1 MALRINYN
9 QAASIAQRGLAG
21 SQDAYSRMAERLSTG
36 LRINRAS
43 DDATGMAVSE
53 KLKNQIRGLNQAQR
67 NAQDSISLIQT
78 AEGALAETLSL
89 LSRIREL
96 SVQSAND
103 TLTASDRANLQAEVN
118 QLVSEVDRIASTAQF
133 NGIALLNKNST
144 VSTHDSGDGLQF
156 QIGANSS
163 SVANNLTLTIGGART
178 QDLGSVKT
186 LSGINSAITSGTFTI
201 GSSTVTYD
209 ASVDTVFDVR
219 DLINADTATHGATA
233 SVANGTLTLSASSA
247 VAVADGTG
255 NLASTLGFSGTAAVG
270 PVSGASTLAS
280 IGVTA
285 GGTLTIATAATAA
298 AGSNTLGDLGTVG
311 GTLSFTA
318 QVAAGTAT
326 TTSTL
331 AELGVS
337 AGGTLTLAFD
347 DGTGA
352 ETRSVAVTYATGDTL
367 GALATRID
375 TAVNEASAL
384 LASGTTAGGMAVIVG
399 GPTTAGTATL
409 QDLGVAGSGTVTIG
423 FDDGTGTETRSV
435 SVSYTDTDTITSL
448 KSLIDTAI
456 TTAASMQSSG
466 AGIGFTYTMG
476 GPGSGFSPI
485 TLANATTTTYAA
497 GVFTIDLGAGT
508 PFITDISDSGATTS
522 GLLAALNLA
531 PITGA
536 ASGTSAAS
544 SAAVTKVTTAISLSS
559 ASTAF
564 SAGSMSI
571 DVGSSGARLTTL
583 SDSGTALVALN
594 LSAITSG
601 SGTSTVST
609 GTVNTATQS
618 ETVTVT
624 YTTADTLTGLATNIQ
639 SALQTAGA
647 VGDST
652 LATGTLTNAT
662 ASFGSGAISIDADPN
677 NPSSSAITFSAIAET
692 ASGTAIS
699 VLGGLVTGAQITSTN
714 SISPAATENVAVSF
728 ATTDTLTSLATTIQ
742 TALRGAGAVGS
753 SLIGSLTASANAD
766 FGTTAASAFTIAVT
780 DPEVS
785 ISGLTESGGGGLIA
799 ALGLTGL
806 SGPSVASASALTTT
820 TYTLTSSAIASGI
833 TSLSSGTGSTLNIST
848 RAAAS
853 ASIATVDEAIN
864 QVSSLRANLGAVQN
878 RLESTIRS
886 LGVASENSS
895 AANSRIADADIAAS
909 MSELVRSQILQQAGV
924 SVLAQAN
931 QAPSL
936 VLQLLR

>member
-78 AEGALAETLSL
+78 AEGALAETHSL

-247 VAVADGTG
+247 VVVADGTG

-270 PVSGASTLAS
+270 SVSGSSTLAS

-435 SVSYTDTDTITSL
+435 AVSYTDTDTITSL

-456 TTAASMQSSG
+456 TTAASMQSNG

-476 GPGSGFSPI
+476 GPGSGANSI

-531 PITGA
+531 PISGA

-583 SDSGTALVALN
+583 SDSGTALAALN

-601 SGTSTVST
+601 SGASTASSV
-609 GTVNTATQS
+609 TVNTAIQS
-618 ETVTVT
+618 ETVTVN

-677 NPSSSAITFSAIAET
+677 NPSSSAVTFSAIAET

-753 SLIGSLTASANAD
+753 SLIGSLTGAANAD

-806 SGPSVASASALTTT
+806 SGASVASPSALTTT
-820 TYTLTSSAIASGI
+820 TYTLTSGAIASGI

>member
-43 DDATGMAVSE
+43 DDAAGMAVSE

-78 AEGALAETLSL
+78 AEGALAETHSL

-133 NGIALLNKNST
+133 NGIALLNKNRT

-163 SVANNLTLTIGGART
+163 GAANNLTLTIGGART

-186 LSGINSAITSGTFTI
+186 LSGINSAITSGTFTV

-270 PVSGASTLAS
+270 PVSGSSTLAS

-298 AGSNTLGDLGTVG
+298 AGSNTLGDLGIAG
-311 GTLSFTA
+311 GSLSFTA

-435 SVSYTDTDTITSL
+435 AVSYTDTDTINSL

-456 TTAASMQSSG
+456 TTAASMQSNG

-476 GPGSGFSPI
+476 GPGSGLSPI

-531 PITGA
+531 PISGA
-536 ASGTSAAS
+536 FSGTSAAS

-583 SDSGTALVALN
+583 SDSGTALAALN

-601 SGTSTVST
+601 SGTSTASS
-609 GTVNTATQS
+609 GTVNTAIQS
-618 ETVTVT
+618 ETVTVS
-624 YTTADTLTGLATNIQ
+624 YTAADTLTGLATNIQ
-639 SALQTAGA
+639 SALQAAGA

-662 ASFGSGAISIDADPN
+662 ASFGSGVLAIDADGSGV
-677 NPSSSAITFSAIAET
+677 SSVTFSAIAET
-692 ASGTAIS
+692 GSGTART
-699 VLGGLVTGAQITSTN
+699 VLGGLATGAQVTSTN
-714 SISPAATENVAVSF
+714 SISPAATENVAVNF

-742 TALRGAGAVGS
+742 TALRGSGAVGS
-753 SLIGSLTASANAD
+753 SLIGSLTGAANAD
-766 FGTTAASAFTIAVT
+766 FGTTAASTFTIAVT
-780 DPEVS
+780 DPDVA
-785 ISGLTESGGGGLIA
+785 ISGLTETGGGLIA

-806 SGPSVASASALTTT
+806 SGASVASASALTST

-864 QVSSLRANLGAVQN
+864 QVSSLRANLGAAQN

>member
-43 DDATGMAVSE
+43 DDAAGMAVSE

-78 AEGALAETLSL
+78 AEGALAETHSL

-133 NGIALLNKNST
+133 NSIALLNKNST

-163 SVANNLTLTIGGART
+163 SVTNNLTLTIGGART

-219 DLINADTATHGATA
+219 DLINANTATHGATA

-247 VAVADGTG
+247 VVVADGTG

-270 PVSGASTLAS
+270 SVSGSSTLAS

-423 FDDGTGTETRSV
+423 FDDGTGIETRSV
-435 SVSYTDTDTITSL
+435 AVSYTDTDTITSL

-456 TTAASMQSSG
+456 TTAASMQSNG

-476 GPGSGFSPI
+476 GLQSGANSI

-536 ASGTSAAS
+536 VSGTSAAS

-583 SDSGTALVALN
+583 SDSGTALAAMN

-601 SGTSTVST
+601 SGTSTASSGTVST
-609 GTVNTATQS
+609 AIQS
-618 ETVTVT
+618 ETVTVS

-639 SALQTAGA
+639 SALQAAGA

-662 ASFGSGAISIDADPN
+662 ASFGSGVLAIDADGSGV
-677 NPSSSAITFSAIAET
+677 SSVTFSAIAET
-692 ASGTAIS
+692 GSGTART
-699 VLGGLVTGAQITSTN
+699 VLGGLATGAQTTSTN
-714 SISPAATENVAVSF
+714 SISPAATENVAVNF

-742 TALRGAGAVGS
+742 TALRGSGAVGS
-753 SLIGSLTASANAD
+753 SLIGSLTGAANAD
-766 FGTTAASAFTIAVT
+766 FGTTAASTFTIAVT
-780 DPEVS
+780 DPDVS
-785 ISGLTESGGGGLIA
+785 ISGLTETGGGLIA

-806 SGPSVASASALTTT
+806 SGASVASASALTST

-864 QVSSLRANLGAVQN
+864 QVSSLRANLGAAQN

>member
-78 AEGALAETLSL
+78 AEGALAETHSL

-233 SVANGTLTLSASSA
+233 SVANDTLTLSASSA
-247 VAVADGTG
+247 VVVADGTG

-270 PVSGASTLAS
+270 PVSGASTLAT

-285 GGTLTIATAATAA
+285 DGTLTIATAATAA

-384 LASGTTAGGMAVIVG
+384 LASGTTAGGMTVIVG

-456 TTAASMQSSG
+456 TTAASMQSNG
-466 AGIGFTYTMG
+466 TGILFTYTMG
-476 GPGSGFSPI
+476 GSGSGLSPI

-531 PITGA
+531 PISGA

-564 SAGSMSI
+564 SGGSMSI
-571 DVGSSGARLTTL
+571 AVGNSGARLTTL
-583 SDSGTALVALN
+583 SDSGTALAALN

-601 SGTSTVST
+601 SGASTASSV
-609 GTVNTATQS
+609 TVNTAIQS
-618 ETVTVT
+618 ETVTVN

-677 NPSSSAITFSAIAET
+677 NPSSSAVTFSAIAET

-806 SGPSVASASALTTT
+806 SGASVASPSALTTT
-820 TYTLTSSAIASGI
+820 TYTLTSGAIASGI

>member
-43 DDATGMAVSE
+43 DDAAGMAVSE

-78 AEGALAETLSL
+78 AEGALAETHSL

-133 NGIALLNKNST
+133 NGIALLNKNRT

-156 QIGANSS
+156 QIGANSGGT
-163 SVANNLTLTIGGART
+163 ANQLTLTIGGART

-186 LSGINSAITSGTFTI
+186 LSGINSAITSGTFTV

-270 PVSGASTLAS
+270 PVSGSSTLAS

-337 AGGTLTLAFD
+337 AGGTLTLAFN

-456 TTAASMQSSG
+456 TTAASMQSNG

-536 ASGTSAAS
+536 VSGTSAAS

-583 SDSGTALVALN
+583 SDSGTALAALN

-601 SGTSTVST
+601 SGTSTASS
-609 GTVNTATQS
+609 GTVNTAIQS
-618 ETVTVT
+618 ETVTVS

-639 SALQTAGA
+639 SALQAAGA

-662 ASFGSGAISIDADPN
+662 ASFGSGVLAIDADGSGA
-677 NPSSSAITFSAIAET
+677 SSVTFSAIAET
-692 ASGTAIS
+692 GSGTART
-699 VLGGLVTGAQITSTN
+699 VLGGLATGAQITSTN

-742 TALRGAGAVGS
+742 TALRGSGAVGS
-753 SLIGSLTASANAD
+753 SLIGSLTGAANAD
-766 FGTTAASAFTIAVT
+766 FGTTAASTFTIAVT
-780 DPEVS
+780 DPDVA
-785 ISGLTESGGGGLIA
+785 ISGLTETGGGLIA

-806 SGPSVASASALTTT
+806 SGASVASASALTTT
-820 TYTLTSSAIASGI
+820 TYTLTSGAIASGI

>member
-43 DDATGMAVSE
+43 DDAAGMAVSE

-78 AEGALAETLSL
+78 AEGALAETHSL

-133 NGIALLNKNST
+133 NGIALLNKNRT

-163 SVANNLTLTIGGART
+163 GAANNLTLTIGGART

-186 LSGINSAITSGTFTI
+186 LSGINSAITSGTFTV

-270 PVSGASTLAS
+270 PVSGSSTLAS

-298 AGSNTLGDLGTVG
+298 AGSNTLGDLGIAG
-311 GTLSFTA
+311 GSLSFTA

-423 FDDGTGTETRSV
+423 FDDGTGSETRSV
-435 SVSYTDTDTITSL
+435 AVSYTDTDTITSL

-456 TTAASMQSSG
+456 TTAALMQSNG

-476 GPGSGFSPI
+476 GLGSGANPI

-508 PFITDISDSGATTS
+508 PFLTDITDTGATTS
-522 GLLAALNLA
+522 GLLAALNI
-531 PITGA
+531 PSFTGA
-536 ASGTSAAS
+536 GSGTSAAS

-559 ASTAF
+559 ASTGF

-571 DVGSSGARLTTL
+571 DVGSNGARLTTL
-583 SDSGTALVALN
+583 SDSGTALAALN
-594 LSAITSG
+594 LSAIASG
-601 SGTSTVST
+601 SGTSTASS
-609 GTVNTATQS
+609 GTVNTAIQS
-618 ETVTVT
+618 ETITVA
-624 YTTADTLTGLATNIQ
+624 YTTSDTLTGLATNIQ
-639 SALQTAGA
+639 SALQAAGA

-662 ASFGSGAISIDADPN
+662 ASFGSGVLAIDADGSGA
-677 NPSSSAITFSAIAET
+677 SSVTFSAIAET
-692 ASGTAIS
+692 GSGTART
-699 VLGGLVTGAQITSTN
+699 VLGGLATGAQITSTN

-742 TALRGAGAVGS
+742 TALRGSGAVGS
-753 SLIGSLTASANAD
+753 SLIGSLTGAANAD
-766 FGTTAASAFTIAVT
+766 FGTTAASTFTIAVT
-780 DPEVS
+780 DPDVA
-785 ISGLTESGGGGLIA
+785 ISGLTETGGGLIA

-806 SGPSVASASALTTT
+806 SGASVASASALTTT
-820 TYTLTSSAIASGI
+820 TYTLTSGAIASGI

>member
-43 DDATGMAVSE
+43 DDAAGMAVSE

-78 AEGALAETLSL
+78 AEGALAETHSL

-156 QIGANSS
+156 QIGANSI

-186 LSGINSAITSGTFTI
+186 LSGINSAITSGTFTV

-270 PVSGASTLAS
+270 PVSGSSTLAS

-311 GTLSFTA
+311 GTLSFTT

-435 SVSYTDTDTITSL
+435 AVSYTDTDTINSL

-456 TTAASMQSSG
+456 TTAALMQSNG

-476 GPGSGFSPI
+476 GLGSGANPI

-531 PITGA
+531 PISGA
-536 ASGTSAAS
+536 FSGTSAAS

-571 DVGSSGARLTTL
+571 DFGSSGARLTTL
-583 SDSGTALVALN
+583 SDSGTALAALN

-601 SGTSTVST
+601 SGTSTASS
-609 GTVNTATQS
+609 GTVNTAIQS
-618 ETVTVT
+618 ETVTVS

-662 ASFGSGAISIDADPN
+662 ASFGSGVLAIDADGSGA
-677 NPSSSAITFSAIAET
+677 SSVTFSAIAET
-692 ASGTAIS
+692 GSGTART
-699 VLGGLVTGAQITSTN
+699 VLGGLATGAQITSTN

-742 TALRGAGAVGS
+742 TALRGSGAVGS
-753 SLIGSLTASANAD
+753 SLIGSLTGAANAD
-766 FGTTAASAFTIAVT
+766 FGTTAASTFTIAVT
-780 DPEVS
+780 DPDVA
-785 ISGLTESGGGGLIA
+785 ISGLTETGGGLIA

-806 SGPSVASASALTTT
+806 SGASVASASALTTT
-820 TYTLTSSAIASGI
+820 TYTLTSGAIASGI

>member
-78 AEGALAETLSL
+78 AEGALAETHSL

-186 LSGINSAITSGTFTI
+186 LSGINSAITSGTFTV

-247 VAVADGTG
+247 VVVADGTG

-270 PVSGASTLAS
+270 SVSGSSTLAS

-384 LASGTTAGGMAVIVG
+384 LASGTTAGGMTVIVG

-456 TTAASMQSSG
+456 TTAASMQSNG
-466 AGIGFTYTMG
+466 TGILFTYTMG
-476 GPGSGFSPI
+476 GSGSGLSPI

-531 PITGA
+531 PISGA

-583 SDSGTALVALN
+583 SDSGTALAALN

-601 SGTSTVST
+601 SGTSTASS
-609 GTVNTATQS
+609 GTVNTAIQS
-618 ETVTVT
+618 ETVTVN

-662 ASFGSGAISIDADPN
+662 ASFASGVLAIDADGSGV
-677 NPSSSAITFSAIAET
+677 SSVTFSAIAET
-692 ASGTAIS
+692 GSGTART
-699 VLGGLVTGAQITSTN
+699 VLGGLATGAQITSTN

-806 SGPSVASASALTTT
+806 SGASVASPSALTST
-820 TYTLTSSAIASGI
+820 TYPLTSSAIASGI

>member
-43 DDATGMAVSE
+43 DDAAGMAVSE

-78 AEGALAETLSL
+78 AEGALAETHSL

-186 LSGINSAITSGTFTI
+186 LSGINSAITSGTFTV

-247 VAVADGTG
+247 VVVADGTG

-270 PVSGASTLAS
+270 SVSGSSTLAS

-298 AGSNTLGDLGTVG
+298 AGSNSLGDLGTVG

-435 SVSYTDTDTITSL
+435 AVSYTDTDTITSL

-456 TTAASMQSSG
+456 TTAASMQSNG

-476 GPGSGFSPI
+476 GPGSGANSI

-531 PITGA
+531 PISGA
-536 ASGTSAAS
+536 VSGTSAAS

-564 SAGSMSI
+564 SAGSMNI

-583 SDSGTALVALN
+583 SDSGTALAALN

-601 SGTSTVST
+601 SGTSTASS
-609 GTVNTATQS
+609 GTVNTAIQS
-618 ETVTVT
+618 ETVTVS
-624 YTTADTLTGLATNIQ
+624 YTAADTLTGLATNIQ

-662 ASFGSGAISIDADPN
+662 ASFGSGVLAIDADGSGV
-677 NPSSSAITFSAIAET
+677 SSVTFSAIAET
-692 ASGTAIS
+692 GSGTART
-699 VLGGLVTGAQITSTN
+699 VLGGLATGAQVTSTN
-714 SISPAATENVAVSF
+714 SISPAATENVAVNF

-742 TALRGAGAVGS
+742 TALRGSGAVGS
-753 SLIGSLTASANAD
+753 SLIGSLTGAANAD
-766 FGTTAASAFTIAVT
+766 FGTTAASTFTIAVT
-780 DPEVS
+780 DPDVS
-785 ISGLTESGGGGLIA
+785 ISGLTETGGGLIA

-806 SGPSVASASALTTT
+806 SGASVASASALTST

-864 QVSSLRANLGAVQN
+864 QVSSLRANLGAAQN

>member
-43 DDATGMAVSE
+43 DDADGMAVSE

-78 AEGALAETLSL
+78 AEGALAETHSL

-133 NGIALLNKNST
+133 NGIALLNKNRT

-163 SVANNLTLTIGGART
+163 GAANNLTLTIGGART

-186 LSGINSAITSGTFTI
+186 LSGINSAITSGTFTV

-270 PVSGASTLAS
+270 PVSGSSTLAS

-409 QDLGVAGSGTVTIG
+409 QDLGVAGSGTVTLG

-435 SVSYTDTDTITSL
+435 SVSYTDSDTITSL

-456 TTAASMQSSG
+456 TTAALMQSNG

-476 GPGSGFSPI
+476 GLGSGANPI

-531 PITGA
+531 PISGA
-536 ASGTSAAS
+536 VSGTSAAS

-583 SDSGTALVALN
+583 SDSGTALAALN

-601 SGTSTVST
+601 SGTSTASS
-609 GTVNTATQS
+609 GTVNTAIQS
-618 ETVTVT
+618 ETVTVS

-639 SALQTAGA
+639 SALQAAGA

-662 ASFGSGAISIDADPN
+662 ASFGSGVLAIDADGSGA
-677 NPSSSAITFSAIAET
+677 SSVTFSAIAET
-692 ASGTAIS
+692 GSGTART
-699 VLGGLVTGAQITSTN
+699 VLGGLATGAQITSTN

-742 TALRGAGAVGS
+742 TALRGSGAVGS
-753 SLIGSLTASANAD
+753 SLIGSLTGAANAD
-766 FGTTAASAFTIAVT
+766 FGTTAASTFTIAVT
-780 DPEVS
+780 DPDVA
-785 ISGLTESGGGGLIA
+785 ISGLTETGGGLIA

-806 SGPSVASASALTTT
+806 SGASVASASALTTT
-820 TYTLTSSAIASGI
+820 TYTLTSGAIASGI

>member
-43 DDATGMAVSE
+43 DDAAGMAVSE

-78 AEGALAETLSL
+78 AEGALAETHSL

-186 LSGINSAITSGTFTI
+186 LSGINSAITSGTFTV

-247 VAVADGTG
+247 VVVADGTG

-270 PVSGASTLAS
+270 SVSGSSTLAS

-298 AGSNTLGDLGTVG
+298 AGTNTLGDLGTVG

-435 SVSYTDTDTITSL
+435 AVSYTDTDTINSL

-456 TTAASMQSSG
+456 TTAASMQSNG

-476 GPGSGFSPI
+476 GPGSGANSI

-531 PITGA
+531 PISGA
-536 ASGTSAAS
+536 FSGTSAAS

-571 DVGSSGARLTTL
+571 DFGSSGARLTTL
-583 SDSGTALVALN
+583 SDSGTALAALN

-601 SGTSTVST
+601 SGTSTASS
-609 GTVNTATQS
+609 GTVNTAIQS
-618 ETVTVT
+618 ETVTVS
-624 YTTADTLTGLATNIQ
+624 YTAADTLTGLATNIQ

-662 ASFGSGAISIDADPN
+662 ASFGSGVLAIDADGSGV
-677 NPSSSAITFSAIAET
+677 SSVTFSAISET
-692 ASGTAIS
+692 GSGTART
-699 VLGGLVTGAQITSTN
+699 VLGGLATGAQVTSTN
-714 SISPAATENVAVSF
+714 SISPAATENVAVNF

-742 TALRGAGAVGS
+742 TALRGSGAVGS
-753 SLIGSLTASANAD
+753 SLIGSLTGAANAD
-766 FGTTAASAFTIAVT
+766 FGTTAASTFTIAVT
-780 DPEVS
+780 DPDVS
-785 ISGLTESGGGGLIA
+785 ISGLTETGGGLIA

-806 SGPSVASASALTTT
+806 SGASVASASALTST

-864 QVSSLRANLGAVQN
+864 QVSSLRANLGAAQN

>member
-43 DDATGMAVSE
+43 DDAAGMAVSE

-78 AEGALAETLSL
+78 AEGALAETHSL

-133 NGIALLNKNST
+133 NGIALLNKNRT

-163 SVANNLTLTIGGART
+163 GAANNLTLTIGGART

-186 LSGINSAITSGTFTI
+186 LSGINSAITSGTFTV

-270 PVSGASTLAS
+270 PVSGSSTLAS

-298 AGSNTLGDLGTVG
+298 AGSNTLGDLGIAG
-311 GTLSFTA
+311 GSLSFTA

-423 FDDGTGTETRSV
+423 FDDGTGIETRSV
-435 SVSYTDTDTITSL
+435 AVSYTDTDTITSL

-456 TTAASMQSSG
+456 TTAALMQSNG

-476 GPGSGFSPI
+476 GLGSGANPI

-508 PFITDISDSGATTS
+508 PFITDIGDSGATTS

-531 PITGA
+531 PISGA
-536 ASGTSAAS
+536 VSGTSAAS

-583 SDSGTALVALN
+583 SDSGTALAALN

-601 SGTSTVST
+601 SGTSTASS
-609 GTVNTATQS
+609 GTVNTAIQS
-618 ETVTVT
+618 DTVTVA

-639 SALQTAGA
+639 SALQAAGA

-662 ASFGSGAISIDADPN
+662 ASFGSGVLAIDADGSGA
-677 NPSSSAITFSAIAET
+677 SSVTFSAIAET
-692 ASGTAIS
+692 GSGTART
-699 VLGGLVTGAQITSTN
+699 VLGGLATGAQITSTN

-742 TALRGAGAVGS
+742 TALRGSGAVGS
-753 SLIGSLTASANAD
+753 SLIGSLTGAANAD
-766 FGTTAASAFTIAVT
+766 FGTTAASTFTIAVT
-780 DPEVS
+780 DPDVA
-785 ISGLTESGGGGLIA
+785 ISGLTETGGGLIA

-806 SGPSVASASALTTT
+806 SGASVASASALTTT
-820 TYTLTSSAIASGI
+820 TYTLTSGAIASGI

>member
-43 DDATGMAVSE
+43 DDAAGMAVSE

-78 AEGALAETLSL
+78 AEGALAETHSL

-247 VAVADGTG
+247 VVVADGTG

-270 PVSGASTLAS
+270 SVSGSSTLAS

-435 SVSYTDTDTITSL
+435 AVSYTDTDTINSL

-456 TTAASMQSSG
+456 TTAASMQSNG

-476 GPGSGFSPI
+476 GPGSGLSPI

-531 PITGA
+531 PISGA
-536 ASGTSAAS
+536 VSGTSAAS

-583 SDSGTALVALN
+583 SDSGTALAALN

-601 SGTSTVST
+601 SGTSTASS
-609 GTVNTATQS
+609 GTVNTAIQS
-618 ETVTVT
+618 ETVTVN

-662 ASFGSGAISIDADPN
+662 ASFASGVLAIDADGSGV
-677 NPSSSAITFSAIAET
+677 SSVTFSAISET
-692 ASGTAIS
+692 GSGTART
-699 VLGGLVTGAQITSTN
+699 VLGGLATGAQVTSTN
-714 SISPAATENVAVSF
+714 SISPAATENVAVNF

-742 TALRGAGAVGS
+742 TALRGSGAVGS
-753 SLIGSLTASANAD
+753 SLIGSLTGAANAD
-766 FGTTAASAFTIAVT
+766 FGTTAASTFTIAVT
-780 DPEVS
+780 DPDVS
-785 ISGLTESGGGGLIA
+785 ISGLTETGGGLIA

-806 SGPSVASASALTTT
+806 SGASVASASALTST

-864 QVSSLRANLGAVQN
+864 QVSSLRANLGAAQN

>member
-9 QAASIAQRGLAG
+9 PAASIAQRGLAG

-43 DDATGMAVSE
+43 DDAAGMAVSE

-78 AEGALAETLSL
+78 AEGALAETHSL

-103 TLTASDRANLQAEVN
+103 TLTAGDRANLQAEVN

-133 NGIALLNKNST
+133 NGISLLNKNST

-219 DLINADTATHGATA
+219 DLINANTATHGATA

-247 VAVADGTG
+247 VVVADGTG

-270 PVSGASTLAS
+270 SVSGSSTLAS

-399 GPTTAGTATL
+399 GLTTAGTATL

-423 FDDGTGTETRSV
+423 FDDGTGIETRSV
-435 SVSYTDTDTITSL
+435 AVSYTDTDTITSL
-448 KSLIDTAI
+448 KSLINTAI
-456 TTAASMQSSG
+456 TTAASMQSGG

-476 GPGSGFSPI
+476 GPGSGANSI

-531 PITGA
+531 PISNA
-536 ASGTSAAS
+536 VSGTSAAS

-583 SDSGTALVALN
+583 SDSGTALAALN

-601 SGTSTVST
+601 SGTSTASSGTVST
-609 GTVNTATQS
+609 AIQS
-618 ETVTVT
+618 ETVTVS

-639 SALQTAGA
+639 TALQTAGA

-662 ASFGSGAISIDADPN
+662 ASFGSGVLAIDADGSGV
-677 NPSSSAITFSAIAET
+677 SSVTFSAIAET
-692 ASGTAIS
+692 GSGTART
-699 VLGGLVTGAQITSTN
+699 VLGGLATGAQVTSTN
-714 SISPAATENVAVSF
+714 SISPAATENVAVNF

-742 TALRGAGAVGS
+742 TALRGSGAVGS
-753 SLIGSLTASANAD
+753 SLIGSLTGAANAD
-766 FGTTAASAFTIAVT
+766 FGTTAASTFTIAVT
-780 DPEVS
+780 DPDVS
-785 ISGLTESGGGGLIA
+785 ISGLTETGGGLIA

-806 SGPSVASASALTTT
+806 SGASVASASALTST

-864 QVSSLRANLGAVQN
+864 QVSSLRANLGAAQN

>member
-43 DDATGMAVSE
+43 DDAAGMAVSE

-78 AEGALAETLSL
+78 AEGALAETHSL

-144 VSTHDSGDGLQF
+144 VSTHDGGDGLQF

-163 SVANNLTLTIGGART
+163 SVANNVTLTIAGART

-186 LSGINSAITSGTFTI
+186 LSGINSAITSGTFTV

-219 DLINADTATHGATA
+219 DLINANTATHGATA

-247 VAVADGTG
+247 VVVADGTG

-270 PVSGASTLAS
+270 SVSGSSTLAS

-435 SVSYTDTDTITSL
+435 SISYIDTDTITSL

-456 TTAASMQSSG
+456 TTAASMQSNG

-476 GPGSGFSPI
+476 GPGSGANSI

-531 PITGA
+531 PISNA
-536 ASGTSAAS
+536 VSGTSAAS

-583 SDSGTALVALN
+583 SDSGTALAALN

-601 SGTSTVST
+601 SGTSTASS
-609 GTVNTATQS
+609 GTINTAIQS
-618 ETVTVT
+618 ETVTVS

-639 SALQTAGA
+639 TALQAAGA

-662 ASFGSGAISIDADPN
+662 ASFASGVLAIDADGSGV
-677 NPSSSAITFSAIAET
+677 SSVTFSAIAET
-692 ASGTAIS
+692 GSGTART
-699 VLGGLVTGAQITSTN
+699 VLGGLATGAQVTSTN
-714 SISPAATENVAVSF
+714 SISPAATENVAVNF

-742 TALRGAGAVGS
+742 TALRGSGAVGS
-753 SLIGSLTASANAD
+753 SLIGSLTGAANAD
-766 FGTTAASAFTIAVT
+766 FGTTAASTFTIAVT
-780 DPEVS
+780 DPDVS
-785 ISGLTESGGGGLIA
+785 ISGLTETGGGLIA

-806 SGPSVASASALTTT
+806 SGASVASASALTST

-864 QVSSLRANLGAVQN
+864 QVSSLRANLGAAQN

>member
-43 DDATGMAVSE
+43 DDAAGMAVSE

-78 AEGALAETLSL
+78 AEGALAETHSL

-186 LSGINSAITSGTFTI
+186 LSGINSAITSGTFTV

-247 VAVADGTG
+247 VVVADGTG

-270 PVSGASTLAS
+270 SVSGSSTLAS

-435 SVSYTDTDTITSL
+435 SISYIDTDTITSL

-456 TTAASMQSSG
+456 TTAASMQSNG

-476 GPGSGFSPI
+476 GPGSGANSI

-531 PITGA
+531 PISNA
-536 ASGTSAAS
+536 VSGTSAAS

-583 SDSGTALVALN
+583 SDSGTALAALN

-601 SGTSTVST
+601 SGTSTASS
-609 GTVNTATQS
+609 GTVNTAIQS
-618 ETVTVT
+618 ETVTVS

-639 SALQTAGA
+639 TALQAAGA

-662 ASFGSGAISIDADPN
+662 ASFASGAISIDADPN
-677 NPSSSAITFSAIAET
+677 NPSSSAVTFSAISET
-692 ASGTAIS
+692 GSGTART
-699 VLGGLVTGAQITSTN
+699 VLGGLATGAQVTSTN
-714 SISPAATENVAVSF
+714 SISPAATENVAVNF

-742 TALRGAGAVGS
+742 TALRGSGAVGS
-753 SLIGSLTASANAD
+753 SLIGSLTGAANAD
-766 FGTTAASAFTIAVT
+766 FGTTAASTFTIAVT
-780 DPEVS
+780 DPDVS
-785 ISGLTESGGGGLIA
+785 ISGLTETGGGLIA

-806 SGPSVASASALTTT
+806 SGASVASASALTST

-864 QVSSLRANLGAVQN
+864 QVSSLRANLGAAQN

>member
-43 DDATGMAVSE
+43 DNAAGMAVSE

-78 AEGALAETLSL
+78 AEGALAETHSL

-186 LSGINSAITSGTFTI
+186 LSGINSAITSGTFTV

-247 VAVADGTG
+247 VVVADGTG

-270 PVSGASTLAS
+270 SVSGSSTLAS

-298 AGSNTLGDLGTVG
+298 AGTNTLGDLGTVG

-435 SVSYTDTDTITSL
+435 AVSYTDTDTINSL

-456 TTAASMQSSG
+456 TTAASMQSNG

-476 GPGSGFSPI
+476 GPGSGANSI

-531 PITGA
+531 PISGA
-536 ASGTSAAS
+536 FSGTSAAS

-571 DVGSSGARLTTL
+571 DFGSSGARLTTL
-583 SDSGTALVALN
+583 SDSGTALAALN

-601 SGTSTVST
+601 SGTSTASS
-609 GTVNTATQS
+609 GTVNTAIQS
-618 ETVTVT
+618 ETVTVN

-662 ASFGSGAISIDADPN
+662 ASFGSGVLAIDADGSGV
-677 NPSSSAITFSAIAET
+677 SSVTFSAISET
-692 ASGTAIS
+692 GSGTART
-699 VLGGLVTGAQITSTN
+699 VLGGLATGAQVTSTN
-714 SISPAATENVAVSF
+714 SISPAATENVAVNF

-742 TALRGAGAVGS
+742 TALRGSGAVGS
-753 SLIGSLTASANAD
+753 SLIGSLTGAANAD
-766 FGTTAASAFTIAVT
+766 FGTTAASTFTIAVT
-780 DPEVS
+780 DPDVS
-785 ISGLTESGGGGLIA
+785 ISGLTETGGGLIA

-806 SGPSVASASALTTT
+806 SGASVASASALTST

-864 QVSSLRANLGAVQN
+864 QVSSLRANLGAAQN

>member
-43 DDATGMAVSE
+43 DDAAGMAVSE

-78 AEGALAETLSL
+78 AEGALAETHSL

-186 LSGINSAITSGTFTI
+186 LSGINSAITSGTFTV

-247 VAVADGTG
+247 VVVADGTG

-270 PVSGASTLAS
+270 SVSGSSTLAS

-298 AGSNTLGDLGTVG
+298 AGTNTLGDLGTVG

-384 LASGTTAGGMAVIVG
+384 LASGTTAGGMAAIVG
-399 GPTTAGTATL
+399 GPTTAETATL

-435 SVSYTDTDTITSL
+435 AVSYTDTDTITSL

-456 TTAASMQSSG
+456 TTAASMQSNG

-476 GPGSGFSPI
+476 GPGSGLSPI

-531 PITGA
+531 PISGA
-536 ASGTSAAS
+536 VSGTSAAS

-564 SAGSMSI
+564 SAGSMNI

-583 SDSGTALVALN
+583 SDSGTALAALN

-601 SGTSTVST
+601 SGTSTASS
-609 GTVNTATQS
+609 GTVNTAIQS
-618 ETVTVT
+618 ETVTVS
-624 YTTADTLTGLATNIQ
+624 YTAADTLTGLATNIQ

-662 ASFGSGAISIDADPN
+662 ASFGSGVLAIDADGSGV
-677 NPSSSAITFSAIAET
+677 SSVTFSAIAET
-692 ASGTAIS
+692 GSGTART
-699 VLGGLVTGAQITSTN
+699 VLGGLATGAQVTSTN
-714 SISPAATENVAVSF
+714 SISPAATENVAVNF

-742 TALRGAGAVGS
+742 TALRGSGAVGS
-753 SLIGSLTASANAD
+753 SLIGSLTGAANAD
-766 FGTTAASAFTIAVT
+766 FGTTAASTFTIAVT
-780 DPEVS
+780 DPDVS
-785 ISGLTESGGGGLIA
+785 ISGLTETGGGLIA

-806 SGPSVASASALTTT
+806 SGASVASASALTST

-864 QVSSLRANLGAVQN
+864 QVSSLRANLGAAQN

>member
-9 QAASIAQRGLAG
+9 QAASIAQRGLGG
-21 SQDAYSRMAERLSTG
+21 SQHAHSRLAERLSTG
-36 LRINRAS
+36 LRINRAT
-43 DDATGMAVSE
+43 DDAAGMAVSE
-53 KLKNQIRGLNQAQR
+53 KLKNQIRGLTQAQR

-78 AEGALAETLSL
+78 AEGALAETHSL
-89 LSRIREL
+89 LARIREL
-96 SVQSAND
+96 SVQSSND
-103 TLTASDRANLQAEVN
+103 TLTASDRANLQAEAN
-118 QLVSEVDRIASTAQF
+118 QLVSEVDRIASSSQF
-133 NGIALLNKNST
+133 NGVALLNKNRT

-156 QIGANSS
+156 QIGANSGGT
-163 SVANNLTLTIGGART
+163 ANQLTLTIGGART

-186 LSGINSAITSGTFTI
+186 LSTLNGAITSGTFTV

-233 SVANGTLTLSASSA
+233 SVTNGTLALTASSA

-270 PVSGASTLAS
+270 QVSGASTLAT

-285 GGTLTIATAATAA
+285 DGTLTIATAATAA
-298 AGSNTLGDLGTVG
+298 TGTNTLGDLGITG

-318 QVAAGTAT
+318 RVAAGTAT
-326 TTSTL
+326 TASTL

-352 ETRSVAVTYATGDTL
+352 ETRSVAVTYATSDTL

-375 TAVNEASAL
+375 TAIAAAAAATTSS
-384 LASGTTAGGMAVIVG
+384 SGSNYRYGLS
-399 GPTTAGTATL
+399 AGTATL
-409 QDLGVAGSGTVTIG
+409 GGLGVTEASGNFSFALLSGQPVSASYASGDTLDAFASSLQTALRTVTG
-423 FDDGTGTETRSV
+423 GLET
-435 SVSYTDTDTITSL
+435 VSYDIYTGIS
-448 KSLIDTAI
+448 IDL
-456 TTAASMQSSG
+456 SSG
-466 AGIGFTYTMG
+466 STSFDGSTVFTTDAVGGNIDSVIGLT
-476 GPGSGFSPI
+476 GPGAPI
-485 TLANATTTTYAA
+485 GNGAIGVINRPSATT
-497 GVFTIDLGAGT
+497 
-508 PFITDISDSGATTS
+508 
-522 GLLAALNLA
+522 
-531 PITGA
+531 
-536 ASGTSAAS
+536 
-544 SAAVTKVTTAISLSS
+544 ISLSL
-559 ASTAF
+559 AATAF

-571 DVGSSGARLTTL
+571 DVGSGGARLTAL
-583 SDSGTALVALN
+583 SDSGSALATLN

-601 SGTSTVST
+601 SGTSTASST
-609 GTVNTATQS
+609 TVNTAVQS
-618 ETVTVT
+618 ETVTVA
-624 YTTADTLTGLATNIQ
+624 YTTGNTLNALATNMQ
-639 SALQTAGA
+639 AALQATGA

-662 ASFGSGAISIDADPN
+662 ASFASGAISIDADGLHPGA
-677 NPSSSAITFSAIAET
+677 SAVTFSAIAET

-699 VLGGLVTGAQITSTN
+699 VLGGLVTGAQTTGTN
-714 SISPAATENVAVSF
+714 SISPATTENPPVAVSF
-728 ATTDTLTSLATTIQ
+728 VTTDTLTSLATNIQ
-742 TALRGAGAVGS
+742 TALRGAGAVGG
-753 SLIGSLTASANAD
+753 SLIGSLTAAATAD
-766 FGTTAASAFTIAVT
+766 FGTTAAARFTIAVT
-780 DPEVS
+780 DPDVS
-785 ISGLTESGGGGLIA
+785 ISGLTETGGGLIA

-806 SGPSVASASALTTT
+806 SGASVASASALTTT
-820 TYTLTSSAIASGI
+820 TYTLTSGAIASGI

-864 QVSSLRANLGAVQN
+864 QVSALRANLGAMQN

>member
-9 QAASIAQRGLAG
+9 QAASIAQRGLGG
-21 SQDAYSRMAERLSTG
+21 SQDAYARMAERLSTG

-43 DDATGMAVSE
+43 DDAAGMAVSE

-78 AEGALAETLSL
+78 AEGALAETHSL

-118 QLVSEVDRIASTAQF
+118 QLVSEVDRIASSSQF
-133 NGIALLNKNST
+133 NGITLFNKNRT

-156 QIGANSS
+156 QIGANSGGT
-163 SVANNLTLTIGGART
+163 ANQLTLTIGGART

-186 LSGINSAITSGTFTI
+186 LSTLNGAITSGTFTV

-209 ASVDTVFDVR
+209 ASVDTVFDIR

-233 SVANGTLTLSASSA
+233 SVTNGTLALTASSA

-270 PVSGASTLAS
+270 PVSGASTLAT

-285 GGTLTIATAATAA
+285 DGTLTIATAATAA
-298 AGSNTLGDLGTVG
+298 TGTNTLGDLGITG

-384 LASGTTAGGMAVIVG
+384 LASGTTAGGMAGVVG

-409 QDLGVAGSGTVTIG
+409 QALGVAGSGTVTIG

-435 SVSYTDTDTITSL
+435 AVSYTDTDTINSL

-456 TTAASMQSSG
+456 TAAASMQSNG

-476 GPGSGFSPI
+476 GTGSGFSPI
-485 TLANATTTTYAA
+485 TLANATTTAYAA
-497 GVFTIDLGAGT
+497 GVFTIDLGSGT
-508 PFITDISDSGATTS
+508 PFLTDVSDTGATTS
-522 GLLAALNLA
+522 GLLAALNLT

-536 ASGTSAAS
+536 VSGTSAAS
-544 SAAVTKVTTAISLSS
+544 SAAVAKVTTAISLSS
-559 ASTAF
+559 AATAF

-583 SDSGTALVALN
+583 SDSGAALLALN

-601 SGTSTVST
+601 SGTSTAST
-609 GTVNTATQS
+609 GTVNTAVQS
-618 ETVTVT
+618 ETVTVA
-624 YTTADTLTGLATNIQ
+624 YTTGNTLNALATNVQ
-639 SALQTAGA
+639 AALQAAGA

-652 LATGTLTNAT
+652 LATGTLANAT
-662 ASFGSGAISIDADPN
+662 ASFASGAISIDADPN
-677 NPSSSAITFSAIAET
+677 NPSSSAVTFSAIAET
-692 ASGTAIS
+692 GSGTAIS
-699 VLGGLVTGAQITSTN
+699 VLGGLATGAQTTLTN
-714 SISPAATENVAVSF
+714 SISPATTENVAVSF

-753 SLIGSLTASANAD
+753 SLIGSLTAAANVD
-766 FGTTAASAFTIAVT
+766 FGTTAPAAFTIAVT

-799 ALGLTGL
+799 ALGLAGL
-806 SGPSVASASALTTT
+806 SGASVASASALTTT
-820 TYTLTSSAIASGI
+820 TYTLTSGAIASGI

-848 RAAAS
+848 RAVAS

-864 QVSSLRANLGAVQN
+864 QVSTLRANLGAMQN

>member
-43 DDATGMAVSE
+43 DDAAGMAVSE

-78 AEGALAETLSL
+78 AEGALAETHSL

-103 TLTASDRANLQAEVN
+103 TLNASDRANLQAEVN

-133 NGIALLNKNST
+133 NGISLLNKNST

-219 DLINADTATHGATA
+219 DLINANTATHGATA

-247 VAVADGTG
+247 VVVADGTG

-270 PVSGASTLAS
+270 SVSGSSTLAS

-423 FDDGTGTETRSV
+423 FDDGTGIETRSV
-435 SVSYTDTDTITSL
+435 AVSYTDTDTINSL

-456 TTAASMQSSG
+456 TTAASMQSNG

-476 GPGSGFSPI
+476 GPGSGANSI

-531 PITGA
+531 PISGA
-536 ASGTSAAS
+536 VSGTSAAS

-583 SDSGTALVALN
+583 SDSGTALAALN

-601 SGTSTVST
+601 SGTSTASS
-609 GTVNTATQS
+609 GTINTAIQS
-618 ETVTVT
+618 ETVTVS

-639 SALQTAGA
+639 TALQAAGA

-662 ASFGSGAISIDADPN
+662 ASFGSGVLAIDADGSGV
-677 NPSSSAITFSAIAET
+677 SSVTFSAISET
-692 ASGTAIS
+692 GSGTART
-699 VLGGLVTGAQITSTN
+699 VLGGLATGAQVTSTN
-714 SISPAATENVAVSF
+714 SISPAATENVAVNF

-742 TALRGAGAVGS
+742 TALRGSGAVGS
-753 SLIGSLTASANAD
+753 SLIGSLTGAANAD
-766 FGTTAASAFTIAVT
+766 FGTTAASTFTIAVT
-780 DPEVS
+780 DPDVS
-785 ISGLTESGGGGLIA
+785 ISGLTETGGGLIA

-806 SGPSVASASALTTT
+806 SGASVASASALTST

-864 QVSSLRANLGAVQN
+864 QVSSLRANLGAAQN

>member
-43 DDATGMAVSE
+43 DDAAGMAVSE

-78 AEGALAETLSL
+78 AEGALAETHSL

-133 NGIALLNKNST
+133 NGIALLNKNRT

-156 QIGANSS
+156 QIGANSGGT
-163 SVANNLTLTIGGART
+163 ANQLTLTIGGART

-270 PVSGASTLAS
+270 PVSGSSTLAS

-298 AGSNTLGDLGTVG
+298 AGSNTLGDLGIAG
-311 GTLSFTA
+311 GSLSFTA

-375 TAVNEASAL
+375 TAIAAAAAATTSS
-384 LASGTTAGGMAVIVG
+384 SGSNYRYGLS
-399 GPTTAGTATL
+399 AGTATL
-409 QDLGVAGSGTVTIG
+409 GGLGVTEASGNFSFALLSGQPVSASYASGDTLDAFSSSLQTALRTVTG
-423 FDDGTGTETRSV
+423 GLET
-435 SVSYTDTDTITSL
+435 VSYDIYTGIS
-448 KSLIDTAI
+448 IDL
-456 TTAASMQSSG
+456 SSG
-466 AGIGFTYTMG
+466 STSFDGSTVFTTDAVGGNIDSVIGLT
-476 GPGSGFSPI
+476 GPGAPI
-485 TLANATTTTYAA
+485 GNGAIGVINRPSATT
-497 GVFTIDLGAGT
+497 
-508 PFITDISDSGATTS
+508 
-522 GLLAALNLA
+522 
-531 PITGA
+531 
-536 ASGTSAAS
+536 
-544 SAAVTKVTTAISLSS
+544 ISLSL
-559 ASTAF
+559 AATAF

-583 SDSGTALVALN
+583 SDSGTALAALN

-601 SGTSTVST
+601 SGTSTASS
-609 GTVNTATQS
+609 GTVNTAIQS
-618 ETVTVT
+618 ETVTVS

-639 SALQTAGA
+639 SALQAAGA

-662 ASFGSGAISIDADPN
+662 ASFGSGVLAIDADGSGA
-677 NPSSSAITFSAIAET
+677 SSVTFSAIAET
-692 ASGTAIS
+692 GSGTART
-699 VLGGLVTGAQITSTN
+699 VLGGLATGAQITSTN

-742 TALRGAGAVGS
+742 TALRGSGAVGS
-753 SLIGSLTASANAD
+753 SLIGSLTGAANAD
-766 FGTTAASAFTIAVT
+766 FGTTAASTFTIAVT
-780 DPEVS
+780 DPDVA
-785 ISGLTESGGGGLIA
+785 ISGLTETGGGLIA

-806 SGPSVASASALTTT
+806 SGASVASASALTTT
-820 TYTLTSSAIASGI
+820 TYTLTSGAIASGI

>member
-9 QAASIAQRGLAG
+9 QAASIAQRGLGG
-21 SQDAYSRMAERLSTG
+21 SQDAYARMAERLSTG

-43 DDATGMAVSE
+43 DDAAGMAVSE

-78 AEGALAETLSL
+78 AEGALAETHSL

-118 QLVSEVDRIASTAQF
+118 QLVSEVDRIASSSQF
-133 NGIALLNKNST
+133 NGITLFNKNRT

-156 QIGANSS
+156 QIGANSGGT
-163 SVANNLTLTIGGART
+163 ANQLTLTIGGART

-186 LSGINSAITSGTFTI
+186 LSTLNGAITSGTFTV

-209 ASVDTVFDVR
+209 ASVDTVFDIR

-233 SVANGTLTLSASSA
+233 SVTNGTLALTASSA

-270 PVSGASTLAS
+270 PVSGASTLAT

-285 GGTLTIATAATAA
+285 DGTLTIATAATAA
-298 AGSNTLGDLGTVG
+298 TGTNTVGNLGITG

-318 QVAAGTAT
+318 HVAAGTAT

-352 ETRSVAVTYATGDTL
+352 ETRSVAVTYATSDTL

-375 TAVNEASAL
+375 TAIGAAAAAMTSS
-384 LASGTTAGGMAVIVG
+384 SGSNYRYGLS
-399 GPTTAGTATL
+399 AGTATL
-409 QDLGVAGSGTVTIG
+409 GSLGVAEASGNFSFALLSGQTVSASYASGDTLDAFASSLQTALRTVTG
-423 FDDGTGTETRSV
+423 GLET
-435 SVSYTDTDTITSL
+435 VSYDIYIGIS
-448 KSLIDTAI
+448 IDL
-456 TTAASMQSSG
+456 SSG
-466 AGIGFTYTMG
+466 SNSFDGSTVFTTDAVGGNIDSVIGLT
-476 GPGSGFSPI
+476 GPG
-485 TLANATTTTYAA
+485 
-497 GVFTIDLGAGT
+497 
-508 PFITDISDSGATTS
+508 
-522 GLLAALNLA
+522 A
-531 PITGA
+531 PIGNSAIGVINRPGA
-536 ASGTSAAS
+536 
-544 SAAVTKVTTAISLSS
+544 TAISLFS
-559 ASTAF
+559 AATAF
-564 SAGSMSI
+564 SGGSMSI
-571 DVGSSGARLTTL
+571 NLGIGVARLTAL
-583 SDSGTALVALN
+583 SDSGTALAALH
-594 LSAITSG
+594 LAAITSG
-601 SGTSTVST
+601 SGTSTVSSP
-609 GTVNTATQS
+609 TVNTAVQS
-618 ETVTVT
+618 ETVTVA

-639 SALQTAGA
+639 SALQAAGA

-652 LATGTLTNAT
+652 LATGTLATAT
-662 ASFGSGAISIDADPN
+662 ASFASGAISIDADG
-677 NPSSSAITFSAIAET
+677 SGASAVTFSAIAET
-692 ASGTAIS
+692 GSGTAIS
-699 VLGGLVTGAQITSTN
+699 VLGGLATGAQTTSTN
-714 SISPAATENVAVSF
+714 SISPATTENVVVSF
-728 ATTDTLTSLATTIQ
+728 ATTDTLTSLATNIQ

-753 SLIGSLTASANAD
+753 SLVGSLTAAANAD

-806 SGPSVASASALTTT
+806 SGASVASPSALTTT
-820 TYTLTSSAIASGI
+820 TYTLTSGAIASGI

-848 RAAAS
+848 RAVAS

-864 QVSSLRANLGAVQN
+864 QVSTLRANLGAMQN

>member
-43 DDATGMAVSE
+43 DDAAGMAVSE

-78 AEGALAETLSL
+78 AEGALAETHSL

-133 NGIALLNKNST
+133 NGIALLNKNRT

-163 SVANNLTLTIGGART
+163 GAANNLTLTIGGART

-186 LSGINSAITSGTFTI
+186 LSGINSAITSGTFTV

-270 PVSGASTLAS
+270 PVSGSSTLAS

-298 AGSNTLGDLGTVG
+298 AGSNTLGDLGIAG
-311 GTLSFTA
+311 GSLSFTA

-423 FDDGTGTETRSV
+423 FADGTGSETRSV
-435 SVSYTDTDTITSL
+435 AVSYTDTDTITSL

-456 TTAASMQSSG
+456 TTAALMQSNG

-476 GPGSGFSPI
+476 GLGSGANPI

-508 PFITDISDSGATTS
+508 PFLTDITDTGATTS
-522 GLLAALNLA
+522 GLLAALNI
-531 PITGA
+531 PSFTGA
-536 ASGTSAAS
+536 GSGTSAAS

-583 SDSGTALVALN
+583 SDSGTALAALN

-601 SGTSTVST
+601 SGTSTASS
-609 GTVNTATQS
+609 GTVNTAIQS
-618 ETVTVT
+618 DTVTVA

-639 SALQTAGA
+639 SALQAAGA

-662 ASFGSGAISIDADPN
+662 ASFGSGVLAIDADGSGA
-677 NPSSSAITFSAIAET
+677 SSVTFSAIAET
-692 ASGTAIS
+692 GSGTART
-699 VLGGLVTGAQITSTN
+699 VLGGLATGAQITSTN

-742 TALRGAGAVGS
+742 TALRGSGAVGS
-753 SLIGSLTASANAD
+753 SLIGSLTGAANAD
-766 FGTTAASAFTIAVT
+766 FGTTAASTFTIAVT
-780 DPEVS
+780 DPDVA
-785 ISGLTESGGGGLIA
+785 ISGLTETGGGLIA

-806 SGPSVASASALTTT
+806 SGASVASASALTTT
-820 TYTLTSSAIASGI
+820 TYTLTSGAIASGI

>member
-43 DDATGMAVSE
+43 DDAAGMAVSE

-78 AEGALAETLSL
+78 AEGALAETHSL

-247 VAVADGTG
+247 VVVADGTG

-270 PVSGASTLAS
+270 SVSGSSTLAS

-435 SVSYTDTDTITSL
+435 AVSYTDTDTINSL

-456 TTAASMQSSG
+456 TTAASMQSNG

-476 GPGSGFSPI
+476 GPGSGANSI

-531 PITGA
+531 PISGA
-536 ASGTSAAS
+536 VSGTSAAS

-583 SDSGTALVALN
+583 SDSGTALAALN

-601 SGTSTVST
+601 SGTSTASS
-609 GTVNTATQS
+609 GTVNTAIQS
-618 ETVTVT
+618 ETVTVN

-662 ASFGSGAISIDADPN
+662 ASFGSGVLAIDADGSGV
-677 NPSSSAITFSAIAET
+677 SSVTFSAIAET
-692 ASGTAIS
+692 GSGTART
-699 VLGGLVTGAQITSTN
+699 VLGGLATGAQVTSTN
-714 SISPAATENVAVSF
+714 SISPAATENVAVNF

-742 TALRGAGAVGS
+742 TALRGSGAVGS
-753 SLIGSLTASANAD
+753 SLIGSLTGAANAD
-766 FGTTAASAFTIAVT
+766 FGTTAASTFTIAVT
-780 DPEVS
+780 DPDVS
-785 ISGLTESGGGGLIA
+785 ISGLTETGGGLIA

-806 SGPSVASASALTTT
+806 SGASVASASALTST

-864 QVSSLRANLGAVQN
+864 QVSSLRANLGAAQN